1 MQPEL
6 PISSW
11 KEWSYSAKAE
21 TRQLKLFFANKYN
34 LEPPKGSR
42 EHTLT
47 PKNLSERNKS
57 IKVYQ

>member
-1 MQPEL
+1 M
-6 PISSW
+6 
-11 KEWSYSAKAE
+11 
-21 TRQLKLFFANKYN
+21 RQLKLFFANKYN

-42 EHTLT
+42 EHILT